1 MNGNNNNNGNLT
13 DAELGARVRSA
24 TTPNEKLA
32 LIALILGVEATT
44 SNDPNGLVRLFERL
58 LTPSPENERTSEE
71 IYNEK
76 VTGLINA
83 TMDGFGKVFNA
94 VVGFLGPSGVLF
106 VFLLLMMSDF
116 LIRLISEYY
125 DNKML

>member
-1 MNGNNNNNGNLT
+1 MNGNNNNNDNLT

-32 LIALILGVEATT
+32 LIAVILGVEAITL
-44 SNDPNGLVRLFERL
+44 NDPNGLIRLFERL
-58 LTPSPENERTSEE
+58 LTSEE
-71 IYNEK
+71 VLNEK
-76 VTGLINA
+76 VTFIINA
-83 TMDGFGKVFNA
+83 TVDGFGRVFNA

-116 LIRLISEYY
+116 LIRSDYY
-125 DNKML
+125 DDEML